1 MRPGRSLRHVV
12 INRVLQTRRDELV
25 PAAALGTYLF
35 LLVTTTV
42 IGRAVRDALFLSEF
56 TALQMTY
63 ADLQT
68 IVGTAMTIG
77 VYFRLRRSLVL
88 HRLLMTSSVFFAAAD
103 AACWW
108 GTTFHQPWVT
118 RAIYLCVGIQAAVT
132 PPQVS
137 MLAKQIL
144 TTRQAKRLVGVIG
157 TGAILGWIVGGLV
170 TRVAA
175 GRTGTAALL
184 LVMAGLTAVCPTLIL
199 VIWRKSET
207 AAAAVHAAHPSS
219 ASTTGLLRSAVH
231 VWNSPHLRNIASL
244 VLVSAAVTTIAGLQ
258 FRAIASQS
266 IGSTDRLTAFF
277 GSFSLYAGL
286 LSLATQILFTSRF
299 LQYFG
304 IGPALAIA
312 PVALAAG
319 SVGLLFSGSLAAAM
333 LLKGSDQVM
342 RYSID
347 RAALELLYVPLSP
360 DETLEAK
367 TFIESV
373 VYRIGD
379 GAGALAVIVGASV
392 LHLSFRA
399 LSVVSLG
406 LLVVWFAFAMRA
418 RQGYL
423 EHLLA
428 ALRRGRR
435 VSGET
440 LAERTIS
447 AAGGGCA
454 DTPAPD
460 EGRTTATLRKMLQ
473 ETSVP
478 QAIRRAIP
486 HALLRIGSREA
497 GRALVECVFEPDQS
511 LRLEILRA
519 LNTFQERHSDG
530 VVDHEPLTTALAA
543 EIVGLYCLSESAT
556 AVRQG
561 VSGRQEY
568 ADSVERI
575 FRLLKL
581 LSPTHDVVSA
591 FAALQSDDRRLKA
604 NALEYLENILKPSY
618 RKLFV
623 PLLELEVSR
632 ANHGARLRPESM

>member
-1 MRPGRSLRHVV
+1 M
-12 INRVLQTRRDELV
+12 INRVLQTRSDELLPV
-25 PAAALGTYLF
+25 AALGTYLF
-35 LLVTTTV
+35 LIVTTTV

-63 ADLQT
+63 ADLET
-68 IVGTAMTIG
+68 IAGTAVTIG
-77 VYFRLRRSLVL
+77 VYFRLRRSLAL
-88 HRLLMTSSVFFAAAD
+88 HSLLVTSSVFFAAAD
-103 AACWW
+103 VACWW
-108 GTTFHQPWVT
+108 GTTFHQPWLT

-137 MLAKQIL
+137 MLAKRIL
-144 TTRQAKRLVGVIG
+144 TARQAKRLVGVIG

-175 GRTGTAALL
+175 GRTGTEALL
-184 LVMAGLTAVCPTLIL
+184 LVMAGLTAICPTLIL
-199 VIWRKSET
+199 VIGRKRGME
-207 AAAAVHAAHPSS
+207 ANVQDADPSS
-219 ASTTGLLRSAVH
+219 ASTTGLLRSAAH
-231 VWNSPHLRNIASL
+231 VWSSPHLRSIACL
-244 VLVSAAVTTIAGLQ
+244 VFASAAVTTIAGLQ
-258 FRAIASQS
+258 FRAIANES
-266 IGSTDRLTAFF
+266 IGSTAGLTAFF

-286 LSLATQILFTSRF
+286 LSLATQVFLTSRL

-319 SVGLLFSGSLAAAM
+319 SIGVLFSGSLAAAM
-333 LLKGSDQVM
+333 FLKGSDQVM

-347 RAALELLYVPLSP
+347 RAALEVLYVPLSP

-379 GAGALAVIVGASV
+379 GAGALAVIFGASI
-392 LHLSFRA
+392 LHMSFRA
-399 LSVVSLG
+399 VSVMSLC
-406 LLVVWFAFAMRA
+406 LLVAWFAFAMRA

-423 EHLLA
+423 DHLLA
-428 ALRRGRR
+428 ALRRGRG
-435 VSGET
+435 VSGPT

-447 AAGGGCA
+447 AAGDCCGH
-454 DTPAPD
+454 TPAPD
-460 EGRTTATLRKMLQ
+460 EGGTATLRRMLQ

-478 QAIRRAIP
+478 EAIRHAIP

-497 GRALVECVFEPDQS
+497 GRALVECVFEPDPM

-519 LNTFQERHSDG
+519 LNTFQERYSDG
-530 VVDHEPLTTALAA
+530 IVANGSLTTALAA
-543 EIVGLYCLSESAT
+543 EIVGLYCWSESST
-556 AVRQG
+556 AFRQG

-581 LSPTHDVVSA
+581 LSPTLDLVSA
-591 FAALQSDDRRLKA
+591 FTALQSDDTRLKA
-604 NALEYLENILKPSY
+604 NALEYLENILKPSH
-618 RKLFV
+618 RRLFV
-623 PLLELEVSR
+623 PLLELDVNP
-632 ANHGARLRPESM
+632 ADLGA

>member
-1 MRPGRSLRHVV
+1 MSPGRSLRHVV
-12 INRVLQTRRDELV
+12 INRVLQTRSDELL
-25 PAAALGTYLF
+25 PAAVLGTYLF
-35 LLVTTTV
+35 LIVTTTV

-56 TALQMTY
+56 TVVQMTY
-63 ADLQT
+63 ADLET
-68 IVGTAMTIG
+68 IVGTVTAIG
-77 VYFRLRRSLVL
+77 VYFRLRRSLAL
-88 HRLLMTSSVFFAAAD
+88 ERLLVTSSVFFAVAD
-103 AACWW
+103 VACWW
-108 GTTFHQPWVT
+108 GTTFHQPWLT

-175 GRTGTAALL
+175 GRTGTEALL
-184 LVMAGLTAVCPTLIL
+184 LVMAGLTALCPTLIP
-199 VIWRKSET
+199 VIGRKCPT
-207 AAAAVHAAHPSS
+207 DADVQGADPSL
-219 ASTTGLLRSAVH
+219 ASTTGLLRSAAH
-231 VWNSPHLRNIASL
+231 VWNSPHLRSVACL
-244 VLVSAAVTTIAGLQ
+244 VLVSAAITTIAGVQ
-258 FRAIASQS
+258 FRAIASRS
-266 IGSTDRLTAFF
+266 IGSTDQLTAFF

-286 LSLATQILFTSRF
+286 LSLATQVFLTSRL

-319 SVGLLFSGSLAAAM
+319 SVGVLFSGSLAAAVF
-333 LLKGSDQVM
+333 LKGSDQVM

-379 GAGALAVIVGASV
+379 GAGALAVVFAVSF
-392 LHLSFRA
+392 LHLSFGA
-399 LSVVSLG
+399 LSIMSLG
-406 LLVVWFAFAMRA
+406 LLVAWFAFAMRA
-418 RQGYL
+418 RRGYL

-435 VSGET
+435 FSGER
-440 LAERTIS
+440 LAERTLS
-447 AAGGGCA
+447 ADGGCCA

-460 EGRTTATLRKMLQ
+460 EGRTTATLRRMLQ

-478 QAIRRAIP
+478 QAIRHAIP

-497 GRALVECVFEPDQS
+497 GRALVDCVFEPDQI

-519 LNTFQERHSDG
+519 LNTFQERHPDG
-530 VVDHEPLTTALAA
+530 LVDHEPLTTALAA
-543 EIVGLYCLSESAT
+543 EIVGLYCLSESPT
-556 AVRQG
+556 TVRQA
-561 VSGRQEY
+561 VPGRQEY

-581 LSPTHDVVSA
+581 LSPTLDLASA
-591 FAALQSDDRRLKA
+591 FAALQSDDTRLRA

-618 RKLFV
+618 RRLFV
-623 PLLELEVSR
+623 PLLELDADPASL
-632 ANHGARLRPESM
+632 GA